1 MYPKAAIKASFP
13 KNLCDYRV
21 EIANKVSFAF
31 DRRPDTR
38 KQCHERRRALKP
50 LTHWL
55 KKISDEKK
63 APLKRKGFGSK
74 DLR

>member
-13 KNLCDYRV
+13 KILCDYMV

-31 DRRPDTR
+31 DRRPDAR
-38 KQCHERRRALKP
+38 KQCHEWRRALKP

-63 APLKRKGFGSK
+63 HP
-74 DLR
+74 